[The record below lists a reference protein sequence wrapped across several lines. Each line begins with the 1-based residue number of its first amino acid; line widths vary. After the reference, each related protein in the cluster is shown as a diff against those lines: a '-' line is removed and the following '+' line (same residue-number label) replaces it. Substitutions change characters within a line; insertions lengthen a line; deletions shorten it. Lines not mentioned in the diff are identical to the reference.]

1 MFLAIRPIWKIES
14 DAANMEQRR
23 GTWFNVTA
31 VRLLIEQN
39 QLVVRAW

>member
-1 MFLAIRPIWKIES
+1 MVIAGSPLASEFFDNIWLKTLEGSEI
-14 DAANMEQRR
+14 
-23 GTWFNVTA
+23 TA

>member
-1 MFLAIRPIWKIES
+1 MGKHKFIDFWFLY
-14 DAANMEQRR
+14 
-23 GTWFNVTA
+23 TA